1 MAARIYIVGGPG
13 SGKTTLATA
22 LGDRLGVAVLRLDE
36 HLDWRGL
43 PGGVRLERDA
53 AGHPS
58 DAMLAARQTLLDAH
72 VDRPGWIVEGA
83 EPVFID
89 TVAAASDLIVW
100 CDPPFATAALRI
112 VRRHLRADLAG
123 TNAFPGY
130 RRLYRFLRSV
140 RQRYRDVPDDVG
152 EQWTRAAVA
161 HAVGRH
167 SGKVIRLTGGS
178 STSDLE
184 TVLDR
189 LSAQLQRGGG
199 EESAKNA

>member
-1 MAARIYIVGGPG
+1 MGARIYVVGGPG
-13 SGKTTLATA
+13 SGKTTLAES
-22 LGDRLGVAVLRLDE
+22 LGRRLQLSVLRLDE

-58 DAMLAARQTLLDAH
+58 QAMLAARRALIADHLA
-72 VDRPGWIVEGA
+72 REGWIVEGA

-89 TVAAASDLIVW
+89 PVAEASDLIVW

-112 VRRHLRADLAG
+112 VRRHVRADLAG

-140 RQRYRDVPDDVG
+140 RQRYVDAPEDV
-152 EQWTRAAVA
+152 ESS
-161 HAVGRH
+161 GRGRP
-167 SGKVIRLTGGS
+167 SPGRRSAT
-178 STSDLE
+178 TS
-184 TVLDR
+184 R
-189 LSAQLQRGGG
+189 
-199 EESAKNA
+199 

>member
-1 MAARIYIVGGPG
+1 VAARIYIVGGPG
-13 SGKTTLATA
+13 SGKTTLAAA
-22 LGDRLGVAVLRLDE
+22 LGARLGVAVLRLDE

-58 DAMLAARQTLLDAH
+58 EAMLTARQTLLDDH
-72 VDRPGWIVEGA
+72 MGRPGWIVEGA
-83 EPVFID
+83 EPAFID
-89 TVAAASDLIVW
+89 TVAAASDLVVW
-100 CDPPFATAALRI
+100 CDPPFVTAALRI

-140 RQRYRDVPDDVG
+140 RQRYGDVPEDVG

-161 HAVGRH
+161 GAVERH
-167 SGKVIRLTGGS
+167 GGKVIRLTGGS
-178 STSDLE
+178 PASNLAA
-184 TVLDR
+184 VLDG
-189 LSAQLQRGGG
+189 LSAQLERG
-199 EESAKNA
+199 